1 MKLTKNLMKSCRLWA
16 AIAVGCALP
25 GLAQAQQPQPVTF
38 RLDIAWR
45 GYQLPFMVGVA
56 KGIYEK
62 HGLKVELRQGTGSSN
77 TALAVASGADD
88 FGFVDFSV
96 VAKSRDKQI
105 PVKAIGGVFMKNPYA
120 VFTRPKDNV
129 KTPKDL
135 ERLKLG
141 MALTSSPEQVFPL
154 FAKLANLD
162 YDKIKANSAQI
173 TDISTRDPLFLEGK
187 LDGTFGFAMNLA
199 GFEAACKCK
208 ISILRMSDYG
218 INVMANGLTTSD
230 NLLKQKPDVA
240 RKFVAATR
248 EAIEYTMKN
257 PEESLDL
264 WHKVAKDSP
273 RTREVNRQEWQLASG
288 LLSTDAT
295 KAKKLPYLCMA
306 DEDWK
311 ATLAQLKSV
320 NQVSAGLSPNDV
332 YTNEFAGCG
341 K

>member
-1 MKLTKNLMKSCRLWA
+1 MKLTNSLVKSGRIWA
-16 AIAVGCALP
+16 AIAVGCVFP
-25 GLAQAQQPQPVTF
+25 TLAQAQAPLQPVTF

-77 TALAVASGADD
+77 TALAIASGTDD

-105 PVKAIGGVFMKNPYA
+105 PIKAIGGVFMKNPYA

-129 KTPKDL
+129 KTAKDL

-141 MALTSSPEQVFPL
+141 MALTSSPEQLFPL

-162 YDKIKANSAQI
+162 YAKIKANSAQI

-187 LDGTFGFAMNLA
+187 TDGTFGFAMNLP

-208 ISILRMSDYG
+208 ISMLRMADYG
-218 INVMANGLTTSD
+218 ISVMANGLAASD

-240 RKFVAATR
+240 RKFVEATR
-248 EAIEYTMKN
+248 EAIEYTIQHTD
-257 PEESLDL
+257 ESLDL
-264 WHKVAKDSP
+264 WHQVAKDSP
-273 RTREVNRQEWQLASG
+273 RTREVNRQEWEVAAG

-295 KAKKLPYLCMA
+295 KARKLPYLCMA

-311 ATLAQLKSV
+311 ATLGQLASV
-320 NQVSAGLSPNDV
+320 NQIRAGLPANEV
-332 YTNEFAGCG
+332 YTNEFAGC

>member
-1 MKLTKNLMKSCRLWA
+1 
-16 AIAVGCALP
+16 
-25 GLAQAQQPQPVTF
+25 
-38 RLDIAWR
+38 
-45 GYQLPFMVGVA
+45 MVGVA

-77 TALAVASGADD
+77 TALAIASGTDD

-105 PVKAIGGVFMKNPYA
+105 PIKAIGGVFMKNPYA

-129 KTPKDL
+129 KTAKDL

-141 MALTSSPEQVFPL
+141 MALTSSPEQLFPL

-162 YDKIKANSAQI
+162 YAKIKANSAQI

-187 LDGTFGFAMNLA
+187 TDGTFGFAMNLP

-208 ISILRMSDYG
+208 ISMLRMADYG
-218 INVMANGLTTSD
+218 ISVMANGLAASD

-240 RKFVAATR
+240 RKFVEATR
-248 EAIEYTMKN
+248 EAIEYTIQHTD
-257 PEESLDL
+257 ESLDL
-264 WHKVAKDSP
+264 WHQVAKDSP
-273 RTREVNRQEWQLASG
+273 RTREVNRQEWEVAAG

-295 KAKKLPYLCMA
+295 KARKLPYLCMA

-311 ATLAQLKSV
+311 ATLGQLASV
-320 NQVSAGLSPNDV
+320 NQIRAGLPANEV
-332 YTNEFAGCG
+332 YTNEFAGC